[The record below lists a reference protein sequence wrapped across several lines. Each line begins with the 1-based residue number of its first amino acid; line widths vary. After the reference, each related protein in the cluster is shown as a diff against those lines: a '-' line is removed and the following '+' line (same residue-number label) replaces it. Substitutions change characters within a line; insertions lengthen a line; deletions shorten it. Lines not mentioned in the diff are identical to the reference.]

1 MPPVPRPP
9 PSARRDLLAGLSLA
23 SMSIPQVLGY
33 TRIAGMPVVTG
44 LYTALLPV
52 LAFALFGAS
61 RQMVVAADSAT
72 AAIFAGALRHMAEP
86 MSAHYVQLAGMVAL
100 LTAAMLLLA
109 RLFQLGFLADFLSRT
124 VLVGFL
130 TGVGLQVAIA
140 MLGDMLGLATAS
152 HAPLQQLL
160 ELARQLP
167 RADAATVALSLA
179 ALLCIAAGARFA
191 PRWPVG
197 LMLVLGAIAA
207 SAGLGFEQ
215 RGVAVIGA
223 LAGGLPPF
231 NLPTLAWREVAS
243 LLPVAASCVVMII
256 AQSAATSRSFA
267 QRHGDTV
274 DANRDLLGLSAAN
287 AAAACSGAFVVNGS
301 PTQTAVA
308 DLAGARSQLAHVVF
322 AGVTLCVLLW
332 LTGVLQYLPRCVL
345 AALVFGIGLRMIDH
359 RGLRDIRR
367 ESCGEYRLALLTA
380 LTVVGVGVEIGI
392 LLAITLSLLRHVQH
406 SYRPHTGVLV
416 RAPGGEWQTEAC
428 RPGVLT
434 EPGLLVYRFGADLFY
449 ANERRFVDELR
460 ALVDGAPP
468 PLRGVVIEASAVSDL
483 DYSAAQSLR
492 QLITELQQR
501 GITLAFGRVTPALR
515 ADMQRHGITAV
526 LGEQHLHISLHAALA
541 DARRA
546 GGTTP

>member
-1 MPPVPRPP
+1 MGV
-9 PSARRDLLAGLSLA
+9 RRDVLAGLSLA

-33 TRIAGMPVVTG
+33 TRIAGMPLVTG

-72 AAIFAGALRHMAEP
+72 AAIFAGALRNMAEP
-86 MSAHYVQLAGMVAL
+86 MSAHYVQLAGTVAL
-100 LTAAMLLLA
+100 LAAAMLLLA

-160 ELARQLP
+160 ELSRQLGQVHM
-167 RADAATVALSLA
+167 AELALALTV
-179 ALLCIAAGARFA
+179 LLCMWGGSRFA
-191 PRWPVG
+191 PQLPVG
-197 LMLVLGAIAA
+197 LALVLGAIAA
-207 SAGLGFEQ
+207 SAAFGFEQ
-215 RGVAVIGA
+215 HGVAVVGA
-223 LAGGLPPF
+223 LPGGLPPLGF
-231 NLPTLAWREVAS
+231 PSLDWREVLA

-267 QRHGDTV
+267 QRHGETV

-301 PTQTAVA
+301 PTQTAIA
-308 DLAGARSQLAHVVF
+308 DSAGARSQLAQVVF
-322 AGVTLCVLLW
+322 ALVTLAVLLW
-332 LTGVLQYLPRCVL
+332 LTGALQYLPRGVL
-345 AALVFGIGLRMIDH
+345 AALVFTIALHMIDL

-367 ESCGEYRLALLTA
+367 ESRGEYRLALLTA
-380 LTVVGVGVEIGI
+380 ATVVAVGVEAGI
-392 LLAITLSLLRHVQH
+392 LLAIVLSLLRHVQH

-416 RAPGGEWQTEAC
+416 RGPGGEWQTEAC
-428 RPGVLT
+428 RPGVVT

-449 ANERRFVDELR
+449 ANERRFSDELR
-460 ALVDGAPP
+460 ALVDGASP
-468 PLRGVVIEASAVSDL
+468 PLRGLVVEASAVSDL

-492 QLITELQQR
+492 QLIAELQQR
-501 GITLAFGRVTPALR
+501 GIVLAFGRVTPALR
-515 ADMQRHGITAV
+515 ADMQRHGIAAV
-526 LGEQHLHISLHAALA
+526 LGEQHLHATLHEALA
-541 DARRA
+541 DARQTRA
-546 GGTTP
+546 

>member
-1 MPPVPRPP
+1 MGV
-9 PSARRDLLAGLSLA
+9 RRDLLAGLSLA

-33 TRIAGMPVVTG
+33 TRIAGMPLVTG

-72 AAIFAGALRHMAEP
+72 AALFAGALSDMAEP

-100 LTAAMLLLA
+100 LAAAMLLLA

-130 TGVGLQVAIA
+130 TGVGLQVGIA

-152 HAPLQQLL
+152 HAPLQQLA
-160 ELARQLP
+160 EVAGQLGQVD
-167 RADAATVALSLA
+167 RAEAALSLA
-179 ALLCIAAGARFA
+179 VLLCIAAGWRFA
-191 PRWPVG
+191 PRAPVG
-197 LMLVLGAIAA
+197 LALVLGAIAA
-207 SAGLGFEQ
+207 SAAFGFEQ

-223 LAGGLPPF
+223 LPGGLPPF
-231 NLPTLAWREVAS
+231 GFPTLAWREVLA

-267 QRHGDTV
+267 QRHGETV
-274 DANRDLLGLSAAN
+274 DANRDLTGLSAAN
-287 AAAACSGAFVVNGS
+287 LAAACSGAFVVNGS
-301 PTQTAVA
+301 PTQTAIA
-308 DLAGARSQLAHVVF
+308 DQAGARSQLAQLVF
-322 AGVTLCVLLW
+322 AGVTLAVLLW
-332 LTGVLQYLPRCVL
+332 LTGALQYLPRCVL
-345 AALVFGIGLRMIDH
+345 AALVFTIALRMIDLQ
-359 RGLRDIRR
+359 GLRDIRR
-367 ESCGEYRLALLTA
+367 ESRGEYRLALLTT
-380 LTVVGVGVEIGI
+380 LTVVGVGVEAGI

-416 RAPGGEWQTEAC
+416 RGAGGEWQTEPC
-428 RPGVLT
+428 RPGVTT

-449 ANERRFVDELR
+449 ANERRFVDEVR

-468 PLRGVVIEASAVSDL
+468 PLRGLVFDASAVSDL

-492 QLITELQQR
+492 QLIADLQQR
-501 GITLAFGRVTPALR
+501 RIALAFGRVSPALL
-515 ADMQRHGITAV
+515 ADIQRHGIAAV
-526 LGEQHLHISLHAALA
+526 LGAQHLHVSLHEAMA
-541 DARRA
+541 DARR
-546 GGTTP
+546 GWSDT